1 MFSFKQFLSNLNSE
15 LDSDPTGQVKT
26 ISPEIATK
34 RYNEYKNRFRC
45 EQIGVFFSVHK
56 AELWFKQ
63 RYHPDESAKRKDEQR
78 MAIKRR
84 LEIFMDLKERFNGM
98 LSLDM
103 SSNESQVYLY
113 KFLDACMIRLEN
125 GNLLKIYVK
134 TFKIIKILSFK
145 QFEVLFLRQ
154 F

>member
-1 MFSFKQFLSNLNSE
+1 MLSFKQFLPNLNTE
-15 LDSDPTGQVKT
+15 LNSDPTAQTKT

-45 EQIGVFFSVHK
+45 EQIAVFFTTHK

-84 LEIFMDLKERFNGM
+84 LNIFMDLKERFNGK

-103 SSNESQVYLY
+103 SFDKNKNYLY

-125 GNLLKIYVK
+125 GKI
-134 TFKIIKILSFK
+134 FKLYFSF
-145 QFEVLFLRQ
+145 V
-154 F
+154 